1 MSAKIQPEGS
11 RDAQANAADRVPPT
25 VACGLLQGFRRIK
38 NLLGRPNERAPVIG
52 ECDGV
57 RAPMDETHAELLL
70 ERGDLTGNRW
80 LRNAQFR
87 GHCGKRAGF
96 GNPKERA
103 KCSDQIH
110 GSYQR
115 YQAL

>member
-1 MSAKIQPEGS
+1 M
-11 RDAQANAADRVPPT
+11 
-25 VACGLLQGFRRIK
+25 ACGLLKDFRRIK
-38 NLLGRPNERAPVIG
+38 NLLGGSNEIAPVIG

-57 RAPMDETHAELLL
+57 RAPMDETDAELLL
-70 ERGDLTGNRW
+70 ERGDLAGNRR

-87 GHCGKRAGF
+87 GHCRKRAGL
-96 GNPKERA
+96 GNPQERA
-103 KCSDQIH
+103 KRSDQIH